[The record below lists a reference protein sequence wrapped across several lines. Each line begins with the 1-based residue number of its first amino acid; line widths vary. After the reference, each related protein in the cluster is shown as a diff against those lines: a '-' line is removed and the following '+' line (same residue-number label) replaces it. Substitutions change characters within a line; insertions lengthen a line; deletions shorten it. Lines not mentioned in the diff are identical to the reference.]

1 MENGVY
7 LNEALLI
14 NILIQWHSSPVL
26 GCVWASRQRSRAGFT
41 MKSLMEIILSS
52 PTNSNETMSISQSKN
67 LCLMNRNPIEFKWK
81 IKSGMEV
88 IKIKFYIETVT
99 QFGESVAWS
108 QSNIDAR
115 VIDEASFPL
124 KHNLMSLAHQQIVN
138 KSIRGAKAKTS
149 KCKNKGWSF
158 KFSIQW
164 IHNENEFKLKNL
176 INKSNL
182 LELNRD
188 NIVEKYHEVA
198 KDLQK
203 LQNEEEGLI
212 NKNSL
217 KAFTSMDSFKD
228 RLRLNSIGKFLGFML
243 FIKLYKYS
251 RTSLSFGFNESLKK

>member
-7 LNEALLI
+7 LNVELLI
-14 NILIQWHSSPVL
+14 NILIRLHSSPVL
-26 GCVWASRQRSRAGFT
+26 GCVWANRQRWRAGFT

-52 PTNSNETMSISQSKN
+52 PINSNETMNINQSKN

-124 KHNLMSLAHQQIVN
+124 KHNLISLAHQQRVMKWLKGVN
-138 KSIRGAKAKTS
+138 TQISQSI
-149 KCKNKGWSF
+149 NKGWSF

-164 IHNENEFKLKNL
+164 IHNENEFKLKKL
-176 INKSNL
+176 IKKSNIY
-182 LELNRD
+182 ELNREK
-188 NIVEKYHEVA
+188 ILEKYHKVS
-198 KDLQK
+198 KK
-203 LQNEEEGLI
+203 LEEMHQQDGASLVKKLI
-212 NKNSL
+212 YKSQASTTSL
-217 KAFTSMDSFKD
+217 KESSDSRSKE
-228 RLRLNSIGKFLGFML
+228 
-243 FIKLYKYS
+243 FINFHQ
-251 RTSLSFGFNESLKK
+251 RFFNISVQ